1 MRDPVQSESE
11 GPTTRRLGHLA
22 WVFVILAA
30 LALWLV
36 LRKPAAV
43 PESPRVNPPEAAS
56 FEWPVPAGWKHETI
70 PFPLDFAPMLPYH
83 GIEELRFMPGF
94 FKADAPDYWSYAFV
108 WWLTDAPAL
117 DGPTLSAALAQ
128 YFRGLATA
136 VGQDKYKFDPQ
147 RFRADLAL
155 TGSAAQRIL
164 SGDVSS
170 YDPFVTGQELV
181 LHVEASLRPCPQSGR
196 NALLFLLSPKPT
208 SDPVWAELRA
218 CAESWRCPH

>member
-1 MRDPVQSESE
+1 MQSESNRPVAR
-11 GPTTRRLGHLA
+11 GPGHLV
-22 WVFVILAA
+22 WVVVVLAA
-30 LALWLV
+30 VGLWLV

-43 PESPRVNPPEAAS
+43 PESQRVNPPETTN
-56 FEWPVPAGWKHETI
+56 FEWPIPAGWKHETI

-83 GIEELRFMPGF
+83 GVEELRFMPGF

-117 DGPTLSAALAQ
+117 DGPTLSADLAQ

-136 VGQDKYKFDPQ
+136 VGKDKYTFDPQ
-147 RFRADLAL
+147 RFRADLAA
-155 TGSAAQRIL
+155 TGSAAERML

-181 LHVEASLRPCPQSGR
+181 LHVEVRLQRCPLSGR
-196 NALLFLLSPKPT
+196 DALLFLISP
-208 SDPVWAELRA
+208 
-218 CAESWRCPH
+218 